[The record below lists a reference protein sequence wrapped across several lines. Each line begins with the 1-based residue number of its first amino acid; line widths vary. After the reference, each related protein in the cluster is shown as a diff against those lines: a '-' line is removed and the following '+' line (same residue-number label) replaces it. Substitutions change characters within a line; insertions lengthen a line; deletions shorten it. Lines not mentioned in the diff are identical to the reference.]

1 MSGNIICNIV
11 VTVML
16 FYFSV
21 EDICHKSIVIKEL
34 IIMGT
39 ISTGY
44 MLWRGK
50 FMQWDM
56 MAAVGLLIVMVFMS
70 RLTGCFGLG
79 DIVILGILTEMK
91 GGMFIMR
98 VFVLAVSL
106 LFISALGLVIVRKV
120 NRKYTIPFV
129 PYIFVSA
136 LGVMLCG

>member
-1 MSGNIICNIV
+1 
-11 VTVML
+11 
-16 FYFSV
+16 
-21 EDICHKSIVIKEL
+21 
-34 IIMGT
+34 MGT

-56 MAAVGLLIVMVFMS
+56 LAAVGLLIVMVFMS

-98 VFVLAVSL
+98 VFVLSVSL

-129 PYIFVSA
+129 PYILVSA

>member
-1 MSGNIICNIV
+1 MSENVICNIIVAV
-11 VTVML
+11 VL
-16 FYFSV
+16 FYFSA

-50 FMQWDM
+50 LMQWDM
-56 MAAVGLLIVMVFMS
+56 LAAVGLLIVMFFIS
-70 RLTGCFGLG
+70 RLTGCLGLG
-79 DIVILGILTEMK
+79 DIVILGILTEIK
-91 GGMFIMR
+91 GGIFIMR

-106 LFISALGLVIVRKV
+106 LFISALGLVIFRKAD
-120 NRKYTIPFV
+120 RKYTIPFV